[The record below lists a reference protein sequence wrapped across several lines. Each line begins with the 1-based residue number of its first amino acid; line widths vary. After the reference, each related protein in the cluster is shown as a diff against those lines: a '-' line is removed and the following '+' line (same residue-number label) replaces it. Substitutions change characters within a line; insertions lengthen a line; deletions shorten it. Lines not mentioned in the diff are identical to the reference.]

1 MFRRLP
7 PVVQFIYIGVVGSF
21 LGTIAGLVN
30 EFFQKPFS
38 ASNALVWLFLM
49 VISAGIVT
57 VITMYGRGKF
67 D

>member
-7 PVVQFIYIGVVGSF
+7 PVVQFIYIGVIGGFLGSF
-21 LGTIAGLVN
+21 AGLVN
-30 EFFQKPFS
+30 EFFQTPFS
-38 ASNALVWLFLM
+38 ASSALVWLFLM

>member
-30 EFFQKPFS
+30 EFLQKPFS

-49 VISAGIVT
+49 IISAGIAT

>member
-7 PVVQFIYIGVVGSF
+7 PVVQFIYIGVIGVF
-21 LGTIAGLVN
+21 FGTIAGLVN
-30 EFFQKPFS
+30 ELFQKPFS

-49 VISAGIVT
+49 IISACIAT
-57 VITMYGRGKF
+57 AITMYGRGKF

>member
-30 EFFQKPFS
+30 EFLQKPFS

-49 VISAGIVT
+49 IISAGIAA